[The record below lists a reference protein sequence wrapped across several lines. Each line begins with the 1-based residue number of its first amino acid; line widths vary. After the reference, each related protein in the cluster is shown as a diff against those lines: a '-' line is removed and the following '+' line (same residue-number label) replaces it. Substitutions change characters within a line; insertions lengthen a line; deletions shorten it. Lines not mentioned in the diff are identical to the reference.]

1 MLPEAGCLQ
10 RICSICSIYAAG
22 DTGGVG
28 GAQPPQSLLV
38 LTDSGHR
45 VDLQHIRS
53 ICSIYGAYA
62 AHAGYMLV
70 SRIYAAYGGWGLGP
84 AGAAGR
90 LGGEA
95 DRGGDP
101 SHGQKWQ
108 VVSYRCHFLVR
119 ELEAGHFGA
128 RGPVRRAGAGGPG

>member
-1 MLPEAGCLQ
+1 MLRMQ
-10 RICSICSIYAAG
+10 RICSIYAAG

-84 AGAAGR
+84 AGSESG
-90 LGGEA
+90 LGTFVPPSRFLKPMGEQMA
-95 DRGGDP
+95 
-101 SHGQKWQ
+101 
-108 VVSYRCHFLVR
+108 F
-119 ELEAGHFGA
+119 
-128 RGPVRRAGAGGPG
+128 